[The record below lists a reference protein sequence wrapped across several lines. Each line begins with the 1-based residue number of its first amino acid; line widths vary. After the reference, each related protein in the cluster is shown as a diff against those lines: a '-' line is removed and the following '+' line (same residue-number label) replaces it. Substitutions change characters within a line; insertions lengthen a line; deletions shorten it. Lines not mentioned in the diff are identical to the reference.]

1 MRVEKFDAR
10 AYSSTTTDPNACTIS
25 SSSSSSSLWRV
36 LSTFS
41 SSALLYATVIDTKR
55 GRQSHSIVD
64 YRSIIITIFILK
76 REYSVGCLAHYS
88 SFSFFSLLL
97 LSFFLSSLFSLFL
110 SLFSRVLLLL
120 LKKRHNSKKNK
131 IEEEEEEKERKKKKK
146 KRKEERTLFKHHQ
159 QASNEKEAKKN
170 FSTHYIELPGVSSG
184 KEEEDNT
191 VRLLLPR

>member
-1 MRVEKFDAR
+1 M
-10 AYSSTTTDPNACTIS
+10 
-25 SSSSSSSLWRV
+25 

-64 YRSIIITIFILK
+64 YRSIILTIFILK

-110 SLFSRVLLLL
+110 SLFSRVLPYDV
-120 LKKRHNSKKNK
+120 KKRHTS
-131 IEEEEEEKERKKKKK
+131 KKKKK
-146 KRKEERTLFKHHQ
+146 KKKKKNEKKKRKEKKRGEDSFQTPTTF
-159 QASNEKEAKKN
+159 ASNEKEAKKN

-184 KEEEDNT
+184 KEEEEEEDNT
-191 VRLLLPR
+191 VRLLLLLPR

>member
-1 MRVEKFDAR
+1 M
-10 AYSSTTTDPNACTIS
+10 
-25 SSSSSSSLWRV
+25 

-64 YRSIIITIFILK
+64 YRSIILTIFILK

-110 SLFSRVLLLL
+110 SLFSRVLPYDV
-120 LKKRHNSKKNK
+120 KKRHTS
-131 IEEEEEEKERKKKKK
+131 KKKKK
-146 KRKEERTLFKHHQ
+146 KKKKKNEKKKRKEKKRGEDSFQTPTTF
-159 QASNEKEAKKN
+159 ASNEKEAKKN

>member
-1 MRVEKFDAR
+1 M
-10 AYSSTTTDPNACTIS
+10 
-25 SSSSSSSLWRV
+25 

-64 YRSIIITIFILK
+64 YRSIILTIFILK

-120 LKKRHNSKKNK
+120 LLKKRHTSKKKNK
-131 IEEEEEEKERKKKKK
+131 IEEEEEEEKERKKKKRKK
-146 KRKEERTLFKHHQ
+146 KRKEDSFQTPPTTFF
-159 QASNEKEAKKN
+159 ASSNEKEAKKN
-170 FSTHYIELPGVSSG
+170 FSTLHYIELPPGVSSG